1 MRRRLAPRASSPAG
15 GERARSRARSRRR
28 GRHPRPRVAAEIP
41 SRRDPSPP
49 TPPPRPS
56 LPHHLTPPRIFHAR
70 SAPRGV
76 SSGAG
81 ANERSERSERSGE
94 RSGERSDER
103 SDERADRFAN
113 ARVAAF
119 DAAFPGALPALNAGA
134 VALAAR
140 LGVALGGDV
149 QLVSSFDRKHYH
161 YPDLPHGYQITQQR
175 APIVVGGRIEFFHPD
190 ASKSGAAAGEG
201 DGGNDPVGVR
211 RLGVERIQLEM
222 DTGKSSSSSLS
233 RDATTL
239 LDLNRAGAALVE
251 IVTAPD
257 LRSGEEAAAAVASLR
272 ETLRFLGVS
281 DANMEDGSLRC
292 DVNVSVRRRGEA
304 ALGERCEVKNLN
316 SLRAIRDAVRH
327 EASRQATAM
336 IARREPGVR
345 RETRAFD
352 PRSGRTTLLRAKENL
367 LDYRFAPEPD
377 VPPVVLTREYV
388 RAIEASV
395 PELPSAARA
404 RLADP
409 EGPHALLPRLAEAV
423 VAHPATLAYYERA
436 LEAARRVSFEE
447 GAEEEEGGL
456 ERPLEDVVA
465 RGRVGRVSASDVANF
480 VANDLPGAA
489 RRARLAGL
497 RKSESV
503 AEHLP
508 PSASPERVGA
518 LLGAVAR
525 GRLTLRMARDVV
537 ARFVRGDERDA
548 AAVVRE
554 LFPPG
559 KKTPSSPGGGEEADA
574 AGGVVVDAD
583 DVKGLCAAILEEMPA
598 QAEAFRAGKTRL
610 MGLFV
615 GAAMRRSGARADPRA
630 VAATFEEMLGRR

>member
-56 LPHHLTPPRIFHAR
+56 LPHHITPPRIFHAR

-76 SSGAG
+76 S
-81 ANERSERSERSGE
+81 NERSERSERSGE

-190 ASKSGAAAGEG
+190 AASRSRAAAGEG

-222 DTGKSSSSSLS
+222 DTGKSSSSSS
-233 RDATTL
+233 GRDATL

-327 EASRQATAM
+327 EASRQATAI
-336 IARREPGVR
+336 IARREPAR

-409 EGPHALLPRLAEAV
+409 KGTHALLPRLADAV

-436 LEAARRVSFEE
+436 LEAARRGSFEEE

-456 ERPLEDVVA
+456 ERPLEDVVVA

-559 KKTPSSPGGGEEADA
+559 KGKTPSSRGGGEEADD